1 MFDHAFYSR
10 INAILA
16 ELRVTDRLSMATLGA
31 ALAALEQCLREA
43 EVGESCVQQFLNLVF
58 DRVGQ
63 SNTLSGAHL
72 AEELCALLDETP
84 GLGRVAGA
92 YAAWSDMI
100 PGVQSEVTPCRWD
113 VKELDNRLMGSN
125 RASLGRLRNAMGLTS
140 ERPLL
145 PGAALGRRT
154 RFSAC
159 RTMQMS
165 DRHDAAINGE
175 QVDRLI
181 RYLGKDDTDTD
192 SRGGRHAVLG

>member
-1 MFDHAFYSR
+1 MFDHAFHNR
-10 INAILA
+10 INLILA
-16 ELRVTDRLSMATLGA
+16 ELRVTERVSMATLGA
-31 ALAALEQCLREA
+31 SLAALKHCLREA

-63 SNTLSGAHL
+63 SKPMSGAHL
-72 AEELCALLDETP
+72 AEELSALLEETP
-84 GLGRVAGA
+84 GLGRVADA

-100 PGVQSEVTPCRWD
+100 PGVHDASEQGRWD
-113 VKELDNRLMGSN
+113 VKELDNRLIGSN

-145 PGAALGRRT
+145 PGAVLGRRT

-165 DRHDAAINGE
+165 DRHDAGINGE

-192 SRGGRHAVLG
+192 SRGGRHAILG